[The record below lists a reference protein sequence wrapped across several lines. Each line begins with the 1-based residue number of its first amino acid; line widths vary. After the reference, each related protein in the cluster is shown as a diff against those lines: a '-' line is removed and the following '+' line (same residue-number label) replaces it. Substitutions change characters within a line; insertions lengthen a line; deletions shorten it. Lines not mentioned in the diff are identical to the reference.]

1 MLVVVVQF
9 VNYIL
14 MNLRI
19 NLTQKDERTG
29 KKTTL
34 VTIKL
39 ACLLHFEESAPLTR
53 VIFLFVSKLKLTEE
67 ERWC

>member
-29 KKTTL
+29 KK
-34 VTIKL
+34 
-39 ACLLHFEESAPLTR
+39 LH
-53 VIFLFVSKLKLTEE
+53 
-67 ERWC
+67 W